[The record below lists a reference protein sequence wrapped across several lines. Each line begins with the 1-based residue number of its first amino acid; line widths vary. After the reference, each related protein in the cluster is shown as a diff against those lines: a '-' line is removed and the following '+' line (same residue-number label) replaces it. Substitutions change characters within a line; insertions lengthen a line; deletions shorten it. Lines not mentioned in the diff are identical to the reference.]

1 MLIKRKCNADPH
13 RQLTALTRP
22 DKVARQPA
30 PASPRPNSPAR
41 AALGQTDSRWNKCLL
56 LFWYANFFA
65 LKLQQQQLKKTHTH
79 KTREHCNFHTFSAGR
94 GTEGRMGN
102 SKAARQLVGGS
113 HRLVAHLNASN
124 CLLFCCSCI
133 VCRPAE
139 TFIHSTFLS
148 VFLFVLLPFC
158 FVAFMSQSP
167 EAKPAA
173 TFSSGD
179 AAE

>member
-102 SKAARQLVGGS
+102 SKAARQLGS
-113 HRLVAHLNASN
+113 SAASWRQPPPGCTFE
-124 CLLFCCSCI
+124 CLKLF
-133 VCRPAE
+133 A
-139 TFIHSTFLS
+139 
-148 VFLFVLLPFC
+148 VLLQLHCLPP
-158 FVAFMSQSP
+158 S
-167 EAKPAA
+167 
-173 TFSSGD
+173 
-179 AAE
+179 